1 MPGKEFGRNVDG
13 EAQPITVSWISPEF
27 LPRHHFFMR
36 IAKPLLLVMT
46 PIGVGWGLVEAWR
59 FRPILA
65 MLMALLLG
73 VVSLFIWLTV
83 RTIRKERDDPG

>member
-1 MPGKEFGRNVDG
+1 MK
-13 EAQPITVSWISPEF
+13 
-27 LPRHHFFMR
+27 

-65 MLMALLLG
+65 MLMALLLA
-73 VVSLFIWLTV
+73 VITLFIWLTV
-83 RTIRKERDDPG
+83 RTIRKERANPP

>member
-1 MPGKEFGRNVDG
+1 MS
-13 EAQPITVSWISPEF
+13 TSISAIW
-27 LPRHHFFMR
+27 PRMR
-36 IAKPLLLVMT
+36 ICRGISSDDMKIAKPMLMVMT

-73 VVSLFIWLTV
+73 VVASFIWLTV
-83 RTIRKERDDPG
+83 RTIRTERANSR